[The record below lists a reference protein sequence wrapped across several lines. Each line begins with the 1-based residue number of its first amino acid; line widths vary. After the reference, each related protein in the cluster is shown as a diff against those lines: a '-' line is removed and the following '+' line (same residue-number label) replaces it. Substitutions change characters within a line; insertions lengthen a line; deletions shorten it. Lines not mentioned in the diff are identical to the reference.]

1 MDVTNI
7 PQTPDTLAALWK
19 IQKII
24 FNTLDFEQVVQ
35 KIVDSI
41 AIELDF
47 SKLGYRIIVLALVD
61 EKEGVMKRI
70 SMSQTPAAEAT
81 MGAGKMTF
89 DQIVI
94 PLTAENNLCIR
105 SYKDKEPKVVL
116 DWKDI
121 LTPPMTEE
129 EARRLQTISGVK
141 NSIVFPVLDGELCI
155 GVMIFSLEKDVSE
168 MSEDEK
174 NLIQSFTDIVSL
186 AIHDANLYSNLNS
199 TSKKLDEA
207 NKKLKELDK
216 LKDEFV
222 SLASHELRTP
232 MTAVKSYTWLVL
244 NNKSGEITPKTREHL
259 EKVYNS
265 TERLIHLVNEML
277 DISRI
282 EGGRV
287 QLKLEALDLVQLA
300 REVKDEFAPR
310 ASEQNL
316 VMEIETDG
324 KISPAAGDR
333 DKIHQVLVNLVGNSF
348 KFTQSGGRVSIS
360 VRLKDNMVEVGIEDT
375 GIGIAKEDQERI
387 FQKFGRVEGSLVI
400 SKIGGTGLGLYLSK
414 QYIEMHGGK
423 IWFESEP
430 GKGSTFT
437 FSLPLYTG
445 N

>member
-1 MDVTNI
+1 
-7 PQTPDTLAALWK
+7 
-19 IQKII
+19 
-24 FNTLDFEQVVQ
+24 
-35 KIVDSI
+35 
-41 AIELDF
+41 
-47 SKLGYRIIVLALVD
+47 
-61 EKEGVMKRI
+61 
-70 SMSQTPAAEAT
+70 
-81 MGAGKMTF
+81 
-89 DQIVI
+89 
-94 PLTAENNLCIR
+94 
-105 SYKDKEPKVVL
+105 
-116 DWKDI
+116 
-121 LTPPMTEE
+121 
-129 EARRLQTISGVK
+129 
-141 NSIVFPVLDGELCI
+141 
-155 GVMIFSLEKDVSE
+155 
-168 MSEDEK
+168 
-174 NLIQSFTDIVSL
+174 
-186 AIHDANLYSNLNS
+186 
-199 TSKKLDEA
+199 
-207 NKKLKELDK
+207 
-216 LKDEFV
+216 
-222 SLASHELRTP
+222 